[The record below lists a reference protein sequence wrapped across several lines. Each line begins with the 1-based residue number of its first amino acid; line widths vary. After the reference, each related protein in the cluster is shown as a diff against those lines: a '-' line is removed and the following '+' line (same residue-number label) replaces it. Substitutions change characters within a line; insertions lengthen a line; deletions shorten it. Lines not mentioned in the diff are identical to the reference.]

1 MTNLSGVAATG
12 RRWRAVVVD
21 DEEPARVSLCEAL
34 AAVPQFEVAA
44 VCRDGYEARER
55 LREESADVV
64 LLDVRMPGLSGF
76 DVLTALGPASA
87 PMVIFVTA
95 HDEFAVR
102 AFEANAL
109 DYLLKPFERPR
120 VIRALERAAER
131 LTRDAAAD
139 RTARL
144 ERLLETIAA
153 RPAVPEAERP
163 LALRVGERMGERVIF
178 LAGERIDWVEA
189 EGDYLRVH
197 TGGEVHRTR
206 GRISAMETLLPAGRF
221 ARVNR
226 SVIVNLA
233 FVHEMQPWFR
243 GKFVLVL
250 RDGTRVVTGDR
261 YRDRIA
267 GLIAPL

>member
-1 MTNLSGVAATG
+1 
-12 RRWRAVVVD
+12 
-21 DEEPARVSLCEAL
+21 
-34 AAVPQFEVAA
+34 
-44 VCRDGYEARER
+44 
-55 LREESADVV
+55 
-64 LLDVRMPGLSGF
+64 
-76 DVLTALGPASA
+76 
-87 PMVIFVTA
+87 MVIFVTA
-95 HDEFAVR
+95 HDEYAVR

-109 DYLLKPFERPR
+109 DYLLKPFERLR

-131 LTRDAAAD
+131 LTREAAAD

-153 RPAVPEAERP
+153 RHAVPEAERP
-163 LALRVGERMGERVIF
+163 LALRVGERVIL
-178 LAGERIDWVEA
+178 LAAERIEWVEA
-189 EGDYLRVH
+189 DGDYLRVH
-197 TGGEVHRTR
+197 AGGVVHRTR
-206 GRISAMETLLPAGRF
+206 GRISAMEALLPGSRF
-221 ARVNR
+221 ERVNR
-226 SVIVNLA
+226 SVIVNLG

>member
-1 MTNLSGVAATG
+1 MTGLSGARAAG

-21 DEEPARVSLCEAL
+21 DEEPARVALCEAL

-44 VCRDGYEARER
+44 VCRDGYEARDR
-55 LREESADVV
+55 LRDESADVV

-76 DVLTALGPASA
+76 DVLSALGPASA

-95 HDEFAVR
+95 HDEYAVR
-102 AFEANAL
+102 AFEANAF

-120 VIRALERAAER
+120 VIHALERAAER
-131 LTRDAAAD
+131 LVRDAAAD
-139 RTARL
+139 RVARL

-153 RPAVPEAERP
+153 RPSVPQAERP
-163 LALRVGERMGERVIF
+163 LALRVGERVIF
-178 LAGERIDWVEA
+178 LAAERIDWVEA

-197 TGGEVHRTR
+197 TGGAVHRTR
-206 GRISAMETLLPAGRF
+206 GRISAMETLLPVGRF

-243 GKFVLVL
+243 RRFVLVL

-261 YRDRIA
+261 YRERIA

>member
-1 MTNLSGVAATG
+1 MTSLSGVGVAG

-21 DEEPARVSLCEAL
+21 DEEPARVALCEAL
-34 AAVPQFEVAA
+34 GAVPQFEVAA
-44 VCRDGYEARER
+44 VCRDGYEARDR

-76 DVLTALGPASA
+76 DVLSALGPASA

-95 HDEFAVR
+95 HDEYAVR
-102 AFEANAL
+102 AFEAHAL
-109 DYLLKPFERPR
+109 DYLLKPFERAR

-144 ERLLETIAA
+144 ERLLETMAA

-163 LALRVGERMGERVIF
+163 LALRVGDRVIF
-178 LAGERIDWVEA
+178 LSAEQIDWVEA

-197 TGGEVHRTR
+197 ASGVVHRTR
-206 GRISAMETLLPAGRF
+206 GRISGMETLLRGGRF
-221 ARVNR
+221 ERVNR
-226 SVIVNLA
+226 SVIVNLG

-261 YRDRIA
+261 YRDRVA

>member
-1 MTNLSGVAATG
+1 MTNAMTNPFAAGVAG

-21 DEEPARVSLCEAL
+21 DEEPARVALCEAL

-44 VCRDGYEARER
+44 VCRDGYEARDR
-55 LREESADVV
+55 LREAAADVV

-95 HDEFAVR
+95 HDEYAVR

-139 RTARL
+139 RAARL
-144 ERLLETIAA
+144 ARLLETVAA
-153 RPAVPEAERP
+153 RPAAPEAERP
-163 LALRVGERMGERVIF
+163 LALRVGERVIF
-178 LAGERIDWVEA
+178 LAADRIDWVEA

-197 TGGEVHRTR
+197 AGGVVHRTR
-206 GRISAMETLLPAGRF
+206 GRISAMEALLPGSRF
-221 ARVNR
+221 ERVNR
-226 SVIVNLA
+226 SVIVNLG

>member
-1 MTNLSGVAATG
+1 MTTLSDVGVAA

-21 DEEPARVSLCEAL
+21 DEEPARVALCEAL
-34 AAVPQFEVAA
+34 RAVPQFEVAA
-44 VCRDGYEARER
+44 VCRDGYEARDR
-55 LREESADVV
+55 LREGSADVV

-95 HDEFAVR
+95 HDEYAVR
-102 AFEANAL
+102 AFEAHAL
-109 DYLLKPFERPR
+109 DYLLKPFERVR

-144 ERLLETIAA
+144 ERLLETMAA

-163 LALRVGERMGERVIF
+163 LALRVGDRVIF
-178 LAGERIDWVEA
+178 LSAQQIDWVEA

-197 TGGEVHRTR
+197 ASGVVHRAR
-206 GRISAMETLLPAGRF
+206 GRISGMETLLSGGRF
-221 ARVNR
+221 ERVNR
-226 SVIVNLA
+226 SVIVNLG

-250 RDGTRVVTGDR
+250 RDGTRVITGDR

-267 GLIAPL
+267 GLISPL

>member
-1 MTNLSGVAATG
+1 MTSPVAAGGAG

-21 DEEPARVSLCEAL
+21 DEEPARVALCEAL

-44 VCRDGYEARER
+44 VCRDGYEARDR
-55 LREESADVV
+55 LREDSTDVV

-76 DVLTALGPASA
+76 DVLTALGAAHA

-95 HDEFAVR
+95 HDEYAVR

-144 ERLLETIAA
+144 ERVLETIAA
-153 RPAVPEAERP
+153 RPAVAESERP
-163 LALRVGERMGERVIF
+163 LALRVRERTGERVIF
-178 LAGERIDWVEA
+178 LAAERIDWVEA

-197 TGGEVHRTR
+197 AGGAVHRTR
-206 GRISAMETLLPAGRF
+206 GRISAMEALLPGSRF
-221 ARVNR
+221 ERVNR
-226 SVIVNLA
+226 SVIVNLG

-250 RDGTRVVTGDR
+250 RDGARVVTGDR